1 MGKNNNT
8 IKNAIIILIITVL
21 ALACQESNNN
31 NSRKSVTKTLVGQIL
46 PVKDFRGTAIAY
58 AKDGHLLFRA
68 TRDTNRIVIYRIDD
82 DSLRYVSGI
91 INKGRGPLEFIYVE
105 YSISDDTLYVSNS
118 SPAGMSEIWGIPLG
132 DIHQIRD
139 FRHWKR
145 YNWKGDGIMTGLS
158 FAKYK
163 SGEFIVAGAYTNT
176 SHYLSRLDFNKQE
189 LHQYDIWPDDS
200 TKVPLHSKQMVY
212 MQSKLCSNN
221 GKLLYSCLEGR
232 YMFITKIGEKSLGK
246 PTIIYSH
253 LPVYE
258 SAPGENVNYMD
269 DCEYGI
275 FPYTTSKFIYAQL
288 ERSRKEIL
296 ASEEYKGYPW
306 LYMDEIEVYDW
317 NGKFIANYRT
327 DKPFDSFVVSQ
338 DDKYIYTLTMD
349 IKTQEPMVMKYELPK
364 M

>member
-1 MGKNNNT
+1 MNNYKYICFIACLISFFFLTSSCRNT
-8 IKNAIIILIITVL
+8 AQDNNRKVVTSTLI
-21 ALACQESNNN
+21 
-31 NSRKSVTKTLVGQIL
+31 GQVL
-46 PVKDFRGTAIAY
+46 PVKDFAGSTIIGC
-58 AKDGHLLFRA
+58 KDGYLLFS
-68 TRDTNRIVIYRIDD
+68 TVRDTSRLVIYKDD
-82 DSLRYVSGI
+82 GDSLRFAAGA
-91 INKGRGPLEFIYVE
+91 INKGRGPQEFIYVD

-132 DIHQIRD
+132 DIPKIGD
-139 FRHWKR
+139 FSRWKR
-145 YNWKGDGIMTGLS
+145 YKWTGKDIMTGLS
-158 FAKYK
+158 FAKYR
-163 SGEFIVAGAYTNT
+163 SGEFVVAGAYADTP
-176 SHYLSRLDFNKQE
+176 HYLSKLNFQKQE
-189 LHQYDIWPDDS
+189 LHSYDIWPDDS

-221 GKLLYSCLEGR
+221 GRLLYSCLEGR

-258 SAPGENVNYMD
+258 SAPGENVSYKD
-269 DCEYGI
+269 ECEYGI
-275 FPYTTSKFIYAQL
+275 FPYTTSKYIYAQL

-306 LYMDEIEVYDW
+306 LFMDEIEVYDW
-317 NGKFIANYRT
+317 NGKFIANFST

-338 DDKYIYTLTMD
+338 DDKYIYTLTTD
-349 IKTQEPMVMKYELPK
+349 IKTQEPIVMKYELPK